1 MANYGRREGSTE
13 YRGGRPHTW
22 GDRERGDWDREN
34 REDWPDTGREQNE
47 PWPSDV
53 RGIGTRG
60 WSERPEPYGYGQYP
74 DEEPVRGWAPE
85 SGRREFSGSQRQM
98 GRQGRYGNEPRRYR
112 GGSFP
117 GSEFGGPMPDRPDEP
132 TLRDYTYDTYGSG
145 GTYGSGFGRG
155 RGRGGQFGAGREA
168 GSGYSEYPNE
178 TREYRGSFA
187 ERGEGRGRFTGKGP
201 KGYQRNDERIKEDIN
216 EDLTQHPDLDAT
228 EIMVQVRSGEVTLTG
243 TVDDRRSKRIAEEIA
258 ERVSGVKDV
267 QNQIRVGSGQERG
280 QPGQQSEPGYKESE
294 RGKSRTGQ
302 TVGT

>member
-1 MANYGRREGSTE
+1 MANYGRREGFSE
-13 YRGGRPHTW
+13 YRGGRSHTW
-22 GDRERGDWDREN
+22 ADRERGEWDREN
-34 REDWPDTGREQNE
+34 REEWPDTGRELNE

-60 WSERPEPYGYGQYP
+60 WSERPEPYGYGQYQ
-74 DEEPVRGWAPE
+74 DEEPGRGWAPE
-85 SGRREFSGSQRQM
+85 GGRREFSGSQRQL

-112 GGSFP
+112 SGSFS
-117 GSEFGGPMPDRPDEP
+117 GSEFGGPMQDRPDEP
-132 TLRDYTYDTYGSG
+132 MGRDYAYGSAF
-145 GTYGSGFGRG
+145 GTS
-155 RGRGGQFGAGREA
+155 RGRGGQFGTGRES

-187 ERGEGRGRFTGKGP
+187 ERGEGRGRFAGKGP

-243 TVDDRRSKRIAEEIA
+243 TVDDRQSKRIAEEIA

-280 QPGQQSEPGYKESE
+280 QSGQQSEQGYKESE
-294 RGKSRTGQ
+294 RGKSRSGQ